1 MASKTPQSRARRT
14 LTWLA
19 AIIVGLG
26 VILGI
31 GVATNNTSGVPLL
44 ALDLEGGTQ
53 MVLSPETSTGEAVTP
68 EQMSQAVEIIRQ
80 RVDGSGVSEAEIN
93 TQGDNNVVVSMLV
106 LPMSKLENSFRLL
119 PIWSSARLLPLGR
132 LQPRR
137 KTNVKM
143 SQRYSNPM
151 QNPRMDPTRIGSL
164 QKSTMNF
171 SKRTVLHQTPTKYAI
186 IYRRTKL

>member
-53 MVLSPETSTGEAVTP
+53 MVLSPDSSTGEAVTP
-68 EQMSQAVEIIRQ
+68 EQMRQAVEINRQ
-80 RVDGSGVSEAEIN
+80 RVDGSAVSEAEIN
-93 TQGDNNVVVSMLV
+93 TQGDNTAVVCMPGTPDEQTREL
-106 LPMSKLENSFRLL
+106 MQA
-119 PIWSSARLLPLGR
+119 SANMEL
-132 LQPRR
+132 
-137 KTNVKM
+137 
-143 SQRYSNPM
+143 
-151 QNPRMDPTRIGSL
+151 
-164 QKSTMNF
+164 
-171 SKRTVLHQTPTKYAI
+171 
-186 IYRRTKL
+186 

>member
-44 ALDLEGGTQ
+44 ALDLEGATQ

-68 EQMSQAVEIIRQ
+68 EQMSQAVEIILQ
-80 RVDGSGVSEAEIN
+80 RVDGLGVSEAEIN
-93 TQGDNNVVVSMLV
+93 SPGDN
-106 LPMSKLENSFRLL
+106 K
-119 PIWSSARLLPLGR
+119 IGR
-132 LQPRR
+132 AH
-137 KTNVKM
+137 V
-143 SQRYSNPM
+143 
-151 QNPRMDPTRIGSL
+151 
-164 QKSTMNF
+164 
-171 SKRTVLHQTPTKYAI
+171 
-186 IYRRTKL
+186 

>member
-68 EQMSQAVEIIRQ
+68 
-80 RVDGSGVSEAEIN
+80 N
-93 TQGDNNVVVSMLV
+93 
-106 LPMSKLENSFRLL
+106 K
-119 PIWSSARLLPLGR
+119 
-132 LQPRR
+132 
-137 KTNVKM
+137 
-143 SQRYSNPM
+143 
-151 QNPRMDPTRIGSL
+151 
-164 QKSTMNF
+164 
-171 SKRTVLHQTPTKYAI
+171 
-186 IYRRTKL
+186 